1 MKRTFDLL
9 IAATG
14 LVAVAPLLA
23 GIAVCI
29 WISDGAPVFY
39 RQWRVGRD
47 GRPFRIWKFRT
58 MVRNADRLGGELT
71 VGRDPR
77 ITRVGSWLRKTKL
90 DELPQLW
97 NVVTGEM
104 SLVGP
109 RPEVSSYV
117 DQYTSEQRAV
127 LRLTPG
133 ITDPASVQFFDESE
147 LLGTAESPEQV
158 YVDVIMPEKI
168 RLNLAYAQ
176 RASLRTDVG
185 VILATIKRMAA

>member
-1 MKRTFDLL
+1 
-9 IAATG
+9 
-14 LVAVAPLLA
+14 
-23 GIAVCI
+23 
-29 WISDGAPVFY
+29 
-39 RQWRVGRD
+39 
-47 GRPFRIWKFRT
+47 
-58 MVRNADRLGGELT
+58 
-71 VGRDPR
+71 
-77 ITRVGSWLRKTKL
+77 
-90 DELPQLW
+90 
-97 NVVTGEM
+97 
-104 SLVGP
+104 
-109 RPEVSSYV
+109 
-117 DQYTSEQRAV
+117 V